1 MTTADITTPLPE
13 NEVRVNRRKAINSLR
28 NTQYPKIC
36 GKFVIRD
43 GPWDT
48 PGEVVGC
55 CAVPIIAEALGLAD
69 IEDWGSPNWAGS
81 SHVSEGLTR
90 MLDFEESRIYV
101 LSDSTTTFTN
111 TANVLAIVWD
121 LPLWERGELW
131 EEEL

>member
-1 MTTADITTPLPE
+1 
-13 NEVRVNRRKAINSLR
+13 
-28 NTQYPKIC
+28 
-36 GKFVIRD
+36 
-43 GPWDT
+43 
-48 PGEVVGC
+48 
-55 CAVPIIAEALGLAD
+55 
-69 IEDWGSPNWAGS
+69 
-81 SHVSEGLTR
+81 